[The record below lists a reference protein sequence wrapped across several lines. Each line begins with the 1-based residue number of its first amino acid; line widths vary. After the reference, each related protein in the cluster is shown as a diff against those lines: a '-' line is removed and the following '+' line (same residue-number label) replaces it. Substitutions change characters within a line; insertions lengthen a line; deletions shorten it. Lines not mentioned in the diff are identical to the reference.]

1 MTYQNDDSAGVTDSE
16 PVRENPIPTKMPS
29 EYSKRAGRRAL
40 TASFVVT
47 SLLGV
52 LFIFGYWR
60 NTDLSIACERCV
72 GFFAIMAGI
81 HFVGYRAWKRQ

>member
-1 MTYQNDDSAGVTDSE
+1 MGLKDDLEDIPMTYQNDDSAGGTASE

-29 EYSKRAGRRAL
+29 DFNNRAGRRAL

-52 LFIFGYWR
+52 LFIFGYLR
-60 NTDLSIACERCV
+60 YTDFSIER
-72 GFFAIMAGI
+72 I
-81 HFVGYRAWKRQ
+81 